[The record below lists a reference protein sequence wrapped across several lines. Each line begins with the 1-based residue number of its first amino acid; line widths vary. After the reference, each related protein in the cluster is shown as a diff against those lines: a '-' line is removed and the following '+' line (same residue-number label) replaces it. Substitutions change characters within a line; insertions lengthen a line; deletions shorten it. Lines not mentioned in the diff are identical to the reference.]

1 MAQCS
6 GGMASVLRSPIV
18 LGVLVTV
25 GVVLSH
31 ASPCR
36 DVLVLVNDALSL
48 TDRLIGRSEAL

>member
-1 MAQCS
+1 
-6 GGMASVLRSPIV
+6 MASVLRSPIV

-31 ASPCR
+31 ASPYR